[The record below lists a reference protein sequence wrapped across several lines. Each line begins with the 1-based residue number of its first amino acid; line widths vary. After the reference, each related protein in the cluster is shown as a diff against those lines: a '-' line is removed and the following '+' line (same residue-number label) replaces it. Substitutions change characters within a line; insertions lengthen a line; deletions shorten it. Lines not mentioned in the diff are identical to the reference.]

1 MYVYKSFFDTN
12 FNSKCVFGLSFYS
25 IQCCNNVFYSCF
37 QRAVSRNHLHFKGN
51 HPLKCQLIRI
61 SRFGGNKHTD
71 RETHY
76 HSIAWKPFFVKAIFQ
91 KQKKWFLKQ
100 CHHGIFHF
108 KGNHHVKSLGSA
120 VFKYKIGICI
130 SNESLLPK
138 LFISA
143 KKI

>member
-1 MYVYKSFFDTN
+1 MIGKRLVCSIYLSVKQFKALVKNLSDIGKVLQIINCFYPKMFFGFLFIPSFATVDYYITN

-76 HSIAWKPFFVKAIFQ
+76 HSIA
-91 KQKKWFLKQ
+91 
-100 CHHGIFHF
+100 
-108 KGNHHVKSLGSA
+108 S
-120 VFKYKIGICI
+120 
-130 SNESLLPK
+130 
-138 LFISA
+138 
-143 KKI
+143 